1 MSVLTTI
8 IIILCVLPTIPL
20 LIYVIGL
27 LLPASHIVSRTVTLD
42 TTPEKLW
49 KILTNV
55 QAYPSWQPKLESV
68 TVSPETQDTDQG
80 KRLIFTE
87 YSKQKKRTVIHV
99 EQEPQRT
106 LVRILEERSTSA
118 ERHKSTFSG
127 SWSFEIQLADT
138 KVMLKITEQGI
149 IKKPMIRVSHML
161 LFGFHLRIDRFI
173 KDLVKKIHEDSLAPT
188 PQPMTQDMADE
199 LEDEEKLAR
208 MEHSRLLDN
217 EWDLM
222 SEVYEKTNQR

>member
-1 MSVLTTI
+1 MSLLTI
-8 IIILCVLPTIPL
+8 IIVLCVLPTVPL

-27 LLPASHIVSRTVTLD
+27 LLPASHIVFRTVMLD

-68 TVSPETQDTDQG
+68 TISAETHADQN
-80 KRLIFTE
+80 RLVFTE
-87 YSKQKKRTVIHV
+87 YSKQKKRTIIHV
-99 EQEPQRT
+99 EQEPQTT

-127 SWSFEIQLADT
+127 SWTFEIQLVDT
-138 KVMLKITEQGI
+138 KVMLKITEQGV

-173 KDLVKKIHEDSLAPT
+173 KDLVKKIQEDNLAPI
-188 PQPMTQDMADE
+188 PQPMTQEMASE
-199 LEDEEKLAR
+199 LEDEEKMAR

-217 EWDLM
+217 DWDLM